1 MVQANPEPQAPDG
14 YKILKEGQANL
25 LYIEEHMEKDDMNR
39 VKNAAGGKRNANEV
53 NETRGAVFYNP
64 V

>member
-1 MVQANPEPQAPDG
+1 MVDPITQELPAG
-14 YKILKEGQANL
+14 YKVLKEGQANL
-25 LYIEEHMEKDDMNR
+25 LYIEEQMEKDEQNT
-39 VKNAAGGKRNANEV
+39 VKNAAGGRRQANEV